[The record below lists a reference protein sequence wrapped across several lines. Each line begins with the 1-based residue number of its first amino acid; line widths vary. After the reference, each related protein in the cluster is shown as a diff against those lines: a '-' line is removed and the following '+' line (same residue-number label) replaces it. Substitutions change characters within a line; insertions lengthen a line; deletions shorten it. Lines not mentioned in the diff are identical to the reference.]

1 VVHVAFSALQ
11 SRVKALYEENI
22 SLCDTP
28 SESTERNK
36 HNTTPPSAGR
46 GVVVEKMK
54 VKHI

>member
-1 VVHVAFSALQ
+1 VHVAFSALQ